1 MTSSLIPL
9 SSSPTE
15 ANDALEAQD
24 ADSAQK
30 GSKQVHSLP
39 TVLTPVDIGVFI
51 LLTVVFISNTVGVQF
66 GGPSAFVYWLLG
78 MVTFLVPTAY
88 ATQWLI
94 RRFPGPNGMYA
105 LITQV
110 LGSRWAF
117 MLSFC
122 AWICGTLA
130 TVAAIEGCVQFL
142 QVVMP
147 MLRMISLSGVLILVI
162 ILAVCTALACLPL
175 RWLKRGLL
183 ATTVVYLGSMLLE
196 GGIGLWWLASG
207 HHAAIAFS
215 DTHAWL
221 PSSSNVGIYG
231 IVILAL
237 LGVNMPFTMSG
248 EITGGVEAIRRSRHV
263 VWWASIIACVA
274 YVASTFGIMVVVP
287 AGQAGQPI
295 AYLLI
300 LQDVFGQQWAMAGM
314 SIPMLGYVSIII
326 LYIIMFSRR
335 MVIVAGHNWL
345 PTRLVQINR
354 AGVPIFSILAQCSI
368 LFVVTSI
375 TVIAIPNFFANLVSQ
390 ANLVIE
396 GYNILQAVASMIW
409 TVYSVVLLLLPLLA
423 LRLRKAARPGKVGS
437 MLLWTMTLT
446 GCAASLVGLWDTLLA
461 SWIPS
466 LIPNSSWAI
475 LVAGI
480 TFFSLASGWFGS
492 EVPRVYALL
501 NWQRS
506 VNHREVELREQL
518 QEAYA
523 EQEILV
529 LQQRELLNEV
539 DKLYREQSLAAI
551 TDAVTGLPNHRAVM
565 SRLDEELA
573 RGERLYVAEQETCA
587 ILFVDLDHFK
597 QVNDTWGH
605 RAGDAI
611 LREVANRLRAVIRQE
626 DFVGRYGGE
635 EFAVILVGTDV
646 HAASQAAERLRQSI
660 VSRACIWQCDDGIT
674 NVEIQVTAS
683 IGVAIYGLHGVAREV
698 LISHADNAMYQAKRN
713 GRNQVRVADV
723 LDVVDVPSP
732 ATIIHSGEVGTVHA
746 LTAAAS
752 ARDESTNE
760 HAHRMVMLADVTA
773 HALSLS
779 EDEVHLVRLGALL
792 HDIGKIGIPDAILHK
807 PGPLTSDEWAVMR
820 RHPEIG
826 REILMQAGGIFSALA
841 SIVVAHHERWDGGG
855 YPSGIKGDAIPFA
868 ARILTV
874 IDSYDA
880 MISPRV
886 YKQPMSIAA
895 ARAELQRCAGSQY
908 DPHVVQAFLAV
919 LDAYEGNEAVG
930 THNADEQMNLVILM

>member
-9 SSSPTE
+9 SSSSE
-15 ANDALEAQD
+15 ATNGAIETRD
-24 ADSAQK
+24 ADSAQA
-30 GSKQVHSLP
+30 GAKQTRSLP
-39 TVLTPVDIGVFI
+39 KVLTTLDMSVFI
-51 LLTVVFISNTVGVQF
+51 LLTIVFVSNTVGVQF
-66 GGPSAFVYWLLG
+66 GGPATFIYWLLG
-78 MVTFLVPTAY
+78 TVTFLVPTAY
-88 ATQWLI
+88 AVQWAIKHFDI
-94 RRFPGPNGMYA
+94 RNGIYDLVEQILGFQWA
-105 LITQV
+105 LMV
-110 LGSRWAF
+110 
-117 MLSFC
+117 SFC
-122 AWICGTLA
+122 AWLCTTLA
-130 TVAAIEGCVQFL
+130 TVAAIEGCIQLLQILMPRLKITSPSGFL
-142 QVVMP
+142 T
-147 MLRMISLSGVLILVI
+147 LVI
-162 ILAVCTALACLPL
+162 ILGTCTAIACLPL
-175 RWLKRGLL
+175 RWLKNCLL
-183 ATTVVYLGSMLLE
+183 LITVLYLSNMLLQ
-196 GGIGLWWLASG
+196 GGIGIWWLASG
-207 HHAAIAFS
+207 HHAAVAFNNVH
-215 DTHAWL
+215 TWI
-221 PSSSNVGIYG
+221 PSGSNIGVYG
-231 IVILAL
+231 IVVLAL
-237 LGVNMPFTMSG
+237 LGVNMPFVMGS
-248 EITGGVEAIRRSRHV
+248 EVAGGIKALKRASSS
-263 VWWASIIACVA
+263 VWWATAIAFLA
-274 YVASTFGIMVVVP
+274 YVASTFGVMAVVP
-287 AGQAGQPI
+287 ANLAGQPE

-300 LQDVFGQQWAMAGM
+300 VQYVLGRQWATADIGM
-314 SIPMLGYVSIII
+314 LILGYASIII
-326 LYIIMFSRR
+326 LYIIMSSRR
-335 MVIVAGHNWL
+335 MVLVARHRWL
-345 PTRLVQINR
+345 PSTLIYVNR
-354 AGVPIFSILAQCSI
+354 SGVPIISIIAQS
-368 LFVVTSI
+368 SI
-375 TVIAIPNFFANLVSQ
+375 TLAITFTTAIAIPIFFAKFISQ
-390 ANLVIE
+390 GNLVIE
-396 GYNILQAVASMIW
+396 SYNIVQAVASLSW
-409 TVYSVVLLLLPLLA
+409 TVYTMLLLLLPLLA
-423 LRLRKAARPGKVGS
+423 LWRQKTQRPGKAGRVI
-437 MLLWTMTLT
+437 LWTVASV
-446 GCAASLVGLWDTLLA
+446 GCVASLVGLWDTLFV
-461 SWIPS
+461 SWVPS
-466 LIPNSSWAI
+466 LIPNSTWSI
-475 LVAGI
+475 LIAGI
-480 TFFSLASGWFGS
+480 TFFSLAIGWLGN
-492 EVPRVYALL
+492 EVPRVHALL

-506 VNHREVELREQL
+506 VNHRETELREQL

-611 LREVANRLRAVIRQE
+611 LREVASRLRAIIRQE

-635 EFAVILVGTDV
+635 EFAVILVGTDI

-660 VSRACIWQCDDGIT
+660 ADQACIWQCDDGVT
-674 NVEIQVTAS
+674 NVGIQVTAS
-683 IGVAIYGLHGVAREV
+683 IGVAIYGLHGVTREV

-723 LDVVDVPSP
+723 LDAVDVPSP
-732 ATIIHSGEVGTVHA
+732 TTIIHPGEIGTVHA

-752 ARDESTNE
+752 ARDEGTNE
-760 HAHRMVMLADVTA
+760 HAHRMVTLADATA

-779 EDEVHLVRLGALL
+779 DDEVHLVRLGALL

-886 YKQPMSIAA
+886 YKRPMSITA

-919 LDAYEGNEAVG
+919 LDVYDSSNSVETPLTAAS
-930 THNADEQMNLVILM
+930 L